1 MRVVR
6 PVRVEAPV
14 TERVEPREAAPVKVE
29 APVTA
34 SVPPI
39 VALLVT
45 ARAVPA
51 DEKVLVPVKIWLDL
65 LSRATF
71 DESAESRMVFA
82 AWPMQPRVVA

>member
-1 MRVVR
+1 VEEAWIMEVR

-14 TERVEPREAAPVKVE
+14 TERVEERVV

-39 VALLVT
+39 EALLVT
-45 ARAVPA
+45 VRAVPT

>member
-1 MRVVR
+1 MEVR
-6 PVRVEAPV
+6 PV

-39 VALLVT
+39 EALLVT
-45 ARAVPA
+45 VRAVPA
-51 DEKVLVPVKIWLDL
+51 EEKVLVPVKVWPER

-82 AWPMQPRVVA
+82 AWPMHPKAVA